1 MGETTF
7 ENAKVGDRVWSV
19 EFGWGVV
26 VDKKK
31 DVFYVNFTKR
41 TYTKENVFY
50 SFDGKAF
57 KIGKSNQTLFW
68 DEIKIVPP
76 ERPKRK
82 VVRNI
87 ERWVN
92 VYPGPI
98 IKTAGCYENRYEADR
113 RSDPGRIDCVKLT
126 GTYEVYE

>member
-1 MGETTF
+1 MSDTTF

-57 KIGKSNQTLFW
+57 KIERSNQTLFW

-76 ERPKRK
+76 ARPKRK
-82 VVRNI
+82 VVKTV
-87 ERWVN
+87 ERWAV
-92 VYPGPI
+92 VYVDDDNGTATFHEKDVAKI
-98 IKTAGCYENRYEADR
+98 IAQQTGSR
-113 RSDPGRIDCVKLT
+113 VVHLT
-126 GTYEVYE
+126 GTYEVEE